1 MPVQR
6 SLNCDISFHVEYSLK
21 CYVYANDALNE
32 RGQEDQSNPGV
43 NTLLR
48 TETSGSEPEYPER
61 VAIFSAEK
69 YTLAA

>member
-1 MPVQR
+1 MFTP
-6 SLNCDISFHVEYSLK
+6 
-21 CYVYANDALNE
+21 NDALNE

-69 YTLAA
+69 YTLAAWIPSL

>member
-1 MPVQR
+1 MFTP
-6 SLNCDISFHVEYSLK
+6 
-21 CYVYANDALNE
+21 NDALNE

-48 TETSGSEPEYPER
+48 TETSGSEPEYPVR
-61 VAIFSAEK
+61 VATFSAEQ